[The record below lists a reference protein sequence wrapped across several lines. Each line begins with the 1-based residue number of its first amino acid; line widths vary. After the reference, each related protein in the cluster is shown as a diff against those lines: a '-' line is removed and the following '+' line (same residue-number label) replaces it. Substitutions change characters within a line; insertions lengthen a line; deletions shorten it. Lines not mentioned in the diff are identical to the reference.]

1 MTQRNVDRRQFLQSA
16 TLVATAATA
25 ATGALAAETKA
36 AGEKGRSRG
45 AQAPGKS
52 GEVHTRRWTEQRW
65 LLDNTIRA
73 VGVDWDQPRSVNY
86 NAPCGPEANADFA
99 AIRQRVQKFAD
110 ISPAFEST
118 ARRREAKAQAAE
130 EAGELVTA
138 RANYF
143 MAAVHYAASQ
153 WPFDENNEKN
163 VSLNN
168 RKRECYTKYAK
179 LADHRVEAAW
189 IPFQGKALPGW
200 FHLPHGYQGGRIP
213 AVWTIPGMDGFKEA
227 NVAMYGDRFLT
238 RGIAVLALEGPGQYE
253 SAVLG
258 FRVSVPAWVAAGR
271 AVLDWLAARSE
282 IDSGRIGIAGSSFGS
297 LFGTIAA
304 ANEPRYRAI
313 AVSATCLEPGC
324 HTIFEEASPTFKKRF
339 MYMSGFADETRF
351 DEFCRTL
358 TWEGHAEKIRIP
370 YLCIAGEADELSP
383 LEHTERLFKIL
394 QCPRQLVVYQDS
406 RHSVGNVPSTNLGPT
421 PSVLAADWMN
431 ARLSGRPFASER
443 WFVEASGR
451 VAKTAYA

>member
-45 AQAPGKS
+45 ARPPGKS
-52 GEVHTRRWTEQRW
+52 GEVRTRRWTEQRW

-227 NVAMYGDRFLT
+227 NVAVYGDRFLT
-238 RGIAVLALEGPGQYE
+238 RGIAGLALEGPGQYE

-258 FRVSVPAWVAAGR
+258 FRVSVPAWMAAGR
-271 AVLDWLAARSE
+271 AVMDWLGARFRVGFGP
-282 IDSGRIGIAGSSFGS
+282 DGLSGSGLGSPFGPN
-297 LFGTIAA
+297 AP
-304 ANEPRYRAI
+304 ANEPR
-313 AVSATCLEPGC
+313 
-324 HTIFEEASPTFKKRF
+324 H
-339 MYMSGFADETRF
+339 
-351 DEFCRTL
+351 
-358 TWEGHAEKIRIP
+358 
-370 YLCIAGEADELSP
+370 
-383 LEHTERLFKIL
+383 
-394 QCPRQLVVYQDS
+394 PR
-406 RHSVGNVPSTNLGPT
+406 PP
-421 PSVLAADWMN
+421 
-431 ARLSGRPFASER
+431 LSGTGLGARRPP
-443 WFVEASGR
+443 
-451 VAKTAYA
+451 